1 MDRTRDLAKQLVNV
15 QKRLDEQMDL
25 DYARKGIVFVSD
37 TDVAVRTGSWYGIKV
52 DGKGTDAQFTT
63 LTVDGQALA
72 GLVLDAGDSFYGDI
86 TAVTSLAATTCNI
99 ILLKK

>member
-1 MDRTRDLAKQLVNV
+1 MASTEESLRKLASLMNEQLN
-15 QKRLDEQMDL
+15 K
-25 DYARKGIVFVSD
+25 DYARKGITFLTD
-37 TDVAVRTGSWYGIKV
+37 TNVAVNTGSWYGMKI

-72 GLVLDAGDSFYGDI
+72 GLVLDAGDSLYGDI
-86 TAVTSLAATTCNI
+86 TAVTSHADTTCNI